1 MTQRY
6 VLRDGVL
13 IDADNDVMWKF
24 VFEKKDDGSE
34 LFTFDEAKA
43 RFKGFDEY
51 GDFDDW
57 RLPTLSECKG
67 IIDSDFFRDIVKLD
81 ALLKRIAGNWLNGFW
96 TSTPHE
102 NDEFAWRLA
111 FRDGEKKFFTSTPD
125 TLFVGA
131 WNRSGELGVVLCRT
145 VDE

>member
-6 VLRDGVL
+6 VLRNGLLTDT
-13 IDADNDVMWKF
+13 DNDVMWKIT
-24 VFEKKDDGSE
+24 FEKQDDGSD

-57 RLPTLSECKG
+57 RLPTLNECKG
-67 IIDSDFFRDIVKLD
+67 IIDSDLFRDIVKLN
-81 ALLKRIAGNWLNGFW
+81 ALFKRIQGNWMNGFW
-96 TSTPHE
+96 TSTPSGTE
-102 NDEFAWRLA
+102 YAWRLG
-111 FRDGEKKFFTSTPD
+111 FKEGEEKIFNSTPD
-125 TLFVGA
+125 KLFVGE
-131 WNRSGELGVVLCRT
+131 WDRPGKFGVVLCRT